1 MKHKIG
7 MQADARRFPGVGLV
21 WFMVQFFLENNL
33 SATSWRLF
41 LYGQLYGISHTAI
54 FVCEGKSAV
63 HVTEPDRIW

>member
-1 MKHKIG
+1 M
-7 MQADARRFPGVGLV
+7 PGDFRVSAWFGL
-21 WFMVQFFLENNL
+21 WCNFFLENNL
-33 SATSWRLF
+33 SATSWRLV